1 MLRRDLGELTEFLTV
16 TLWESLAAVR
26 AFAGDDYETAV
37 FYPEDERFLVERD
50 ERCTYYLEGIDNAEI
65 IATLH
70 GHSTPMILAG
80 TGLWI

>member
-1 MLRRDLGELTEFLTV
+1 MLRRDLGELTEFPHRH
-16 TLWESLAAVR
+16 AVGVAR
-26 AFAGDDYETAV
+26 RGEGVRGDDYETAV
-37 FYPEDERFLVERD
+37 FYPEDERFLVERN
-50 ERCTYYLEGIDNAEI
+50 ERCTYYLDGIDNAEI